1 MKISRLFLSIAFVI
15 ALGFAGTAYAG
26 DDCFGGHSTKSVDSG
41 QSSSSI
47 ADGSAPQT
55 PVPSEG
61 G

>member
-1 MKISRLFLSIAFVI
+1 MKISRLFLSVAFAV

-26 DDCFGGHSTKSVDSG
+26 GDCSGGYSTKSVDSG
-41 QSSSSI
+41 HGSSSI